1 MITLPEAQLLFTVV
15 NAFYLSRFYSLLLT
29 RCFLATFLIFSHFR
43 LYFWMYMHLHANT
56 PPGRPFLF
64 YCELISEPLCASRTG
79 VHALQSIIR
88 SRSINKC
95 ISSLSFAR
103 PLSLSLSASP
113 SLHLFAFLSPFL
125 SISISLSRL
134 LASSL
139 ARSNPLLFSSTAT
152 VSSCFSCPLRAEIRV
167 QPRVHAR
174 IVLTQTDSTH
184 ATHVRMHARTHAC
197 SLTRGGK

>member
-15 NAFYLSRFYSLLLT
+15 NAFYLSRFYSLLLI

-43 LYFWMYMHLHANT
+43 LYFWIYMHLHANT

-103 PLSLSLSASP
+103 PLSLSLSIF
-113 SLHLFAFLSPFL
+113 LLFSPFL
-125 SISISLSRL
+125 SLYLCFSLSL
-134 LASSL
+134 CHPLSSSL
-139 ARSNPLLFSSTAT
+139 CLSLSLPLDFDLALSPSRFLPRS
-152 VSSCFSCPLRAEIRV
+152 
-167 QPRVHAR
+167 
-174 IVLTQTDSTH
+174 
-184 ATHVRMHARTHAC
+184 
-197 SLTRGGK
+197 

>member
-43 LYFWMYMHLHANT
+43 LYFWIYMHLHANT

-95 ISSLSFAR
+95 ISSLSFAH
-103 PLSLSLSASP
+103 PLSLSLP
-113 SLHLFAFLSPFL
+113 PFL
-125 SISISLSRL
+125 SLSLSLPLLLSLSLPLPLFISLPFSLPSSRFRSRSL
-134 LASSL
+134 AFSLPPSLVAIHYSSPPPPPSPLASL
-139 ARSNPLLFSSTAT
+139 APS
-152 VSSCFSCPLRAEIRV
+152 V
-167 QPRVHAR
+167 PRY
-174 IVLTQTDSTH
+174 
-184 ATHVRMHARTHAC
+184 AC
-197 SLTRGGK
+197 SRAFTRV